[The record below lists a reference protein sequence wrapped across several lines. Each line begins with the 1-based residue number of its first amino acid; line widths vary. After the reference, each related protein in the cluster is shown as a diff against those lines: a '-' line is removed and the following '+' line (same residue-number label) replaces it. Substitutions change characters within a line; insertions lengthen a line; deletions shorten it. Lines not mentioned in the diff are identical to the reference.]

1 MFYTIPSTSHELHP
15 DWADWAGEPIAF
27 FIASELFPSKF
38 ARNVN
43 IPISSDY
50 VSVCSTVGYIKS

>member
-15 DWADWAGEPIAF
+15 DWAAEPIAF

-43 IPISSDY
+43 ISISSGY

>member
-15 DWADWAGEPIAF
+15 DWAGEPIAF

-43 IPISSDY
+43 IPISSGY
-50 VSVCSTVGYIKS
+50 VSVCSSVGYIKS